1 MDVGKKEIKENV
13 GRQGGKKVGKRP
25 LFKTQWTRV

>member
-25 LFKTQWTRV
+25 LFKFLTIY